1 MTSLVDPRQ
10 GKQRVQHNNMRLP
23 TRRVNSKH
31 CRGKD
36 DDFEYQLHDVYVVYV
51 CVLTLEELLRE
62 SRNLNFHGS
71 SPNVVLDPG
80 QLIARSPPRILF
92 SRE

>member
-62 SRNLNFHGS
+62 SRNLKKYGS
-71 SPNVVLDPG
+71 SPNVSLG
-80 QLIARSPPRILF
+80 
-92 SRE
+92 SRGS